1 MHTCLVGQSKLF
13 RAALAT
19 LLQGTPFAVV
29 AEADTLR
36 DVPADDPQGSGML
49 LLVQKPENL
58 ADFASDV
65 QALKA
70 RDVRPWIVFMARS
83 LNAAEIA
90 DSFALGGD
98 GYLLE
103 EISPAALVES
113 LNLVI
118 LGEKV
123 FPSQLVELMADADWI
138 AAKANSVQAHSPLL
152 SDREL
157 EIVKWLVRGAPNKMI
172 ATKTSI
178 TEATVKV
185 HIKAI
190 LKKIGV
196 HNRTQAAIWAM
207 QQGYLDPESR

>member
-1 MHTCLVGQSKLF
+1 M
-13 RAALAT
+13 
-19 LLQGTPFAVV
+19 

-36 DVPADDPQGSGML
+36 DVPAGDAQGNML
-49 LLVQKPENL
+49 LLVQKPDNL
-58 ADFASDV
+58 ADFASDI

-70 RDVRPWIVFMARS
+70 RDAPPWIVFMART

-123 FPSQLVELMADADWI
+123 FPSQLVGLLADADW
-138 AAKANSVQAHSPLL
+138 AGAKANSAHAHSPLL

-172 ATKTSI
+172 AAKTSI

-196 HNRTQAAIWAM
+196 HNRTQAAIWAL
-207 QQGYLDPESR
+207 QQGFLDQESR

>member
-36 DVPADDPQGSGML
+36 EVPLDDLQGNGMM

-58 ADFASDV
+58 ADFATDI

-70 RDVRPWIVFMARS
+70 RGVPPWIVFMARR

-90 DSFALGGD
+90 GSFAMGGD

-103 EISPAALVES
+103 EISPAALIES

-123 FPSQLVELMADADWI
+123 FPSQLVELLAEADWSG
-138 AAKANSVQAHSPLL
+138 AKTNSAQTHNPLL

-172 ATKTSI
+172 AAKTSI

-207 QQGYLDPESR
+207 QQGFLDPESR

>member
-1 MHTCLVGQSKLF
+1 
-13 RAALAT
+13 
-19 LLQGTPFAVV
+19 
-29 AEADTLR
+29 
-36 DVPADDPQGSGML
+36 ML
-49 LLVQKPENL
+49 LLVQKPDNL
-58 ADFASDV
+58 ADFASDI
-65 QALKA
+65 QALKT
-70 RDVRPWIVFMARS
+70 RDVPPWIVFMARR

-123 FPSQLVELMADADWI
+123 FPSQLVELLADADWTG
-138 AAKANSVQAHSPLL
+138 AKANSAQAHSPLL

-172 ATKTSI
+172 AAKTSI

-196 HNRTQAAIWAM
+196 HNRTQAAIWAL
-207 QQGYLDPESR
+207 QQGFLDPESR

>member
-19 LLQGTPFAVV
+19 LLHGTPFAVV

-36 DVPADDPQGSGML
+36 EVPADDIQESGMM

-58 ADFASDV
+58 VDFTSDIH
-65 QALKA
+65 ALKA
-70 RDVRPWIVFMARS
+70 RDVPPWIVFMARR

-90 DSFALGGD
+90 DSFAMGGD

-103 EISPAALVES
+103 EISPAALIES

-123 FPSQLVELMADADWI
+123 FPSQFVELLAEADWTGSR
-138 AAKANSVQAHSPLL
+138 ANSVRAHSPLL

-172 ATKTSI
+172 ASKTSI

-207 QQGYLDPESR
+207 QQGFLDPESK